1 LDVNVRRATQSDRES
16 LHALYREFFAEWPPP
31 VYYGVE
37 LEAEL
42 AEVDEILEGEFAF
55 VAEEEGELVGFA
67 LGRRKE
73 GTRGLLS
80 DIYLRPAARRRGLG
94 TELTRAVV
102 DALRE
107 TGATHVTL
115 SVDPRNESARAAY
128 ARWGFREQALTL
140 VAEVEELERG
150 LGEAEPGPSFGSVH
164 VQTDDGVAVARAV
177 RQFLPR
183 LPGRSEGTVVAPP
196 RNGWVAVYDE
206 LCDREPELLRRLARE
221 LSDRMGA
228 VVLAIGVEHG
238 RVVRYLLYERA
249 RMVDEYL
256 SVPEHYGQLP
266 PGDVIALGANP
277 TVVARLT
284 GADPKEV
291 RSVARTA
298 ASPADLPPPLE
309 LLARIARAMRIEGAE
324 HGYDEAVGIP
334 DAERIGPD

>member
-1 LDVNVRRATQSDRES
+1 MSVRRATRADREA
-16 LHALYREFFAEWPPP
+16 LHGLYGEFFAEWPPP
-31 VYYGVE
+31 DYYGVE

-42 AEVDEILEGEFAF
+42 AEVDEILAQEIAF
-55 VAEEEGELVGFA
+55 VAEQDHELVGFA

-80 DIYLRPAARRRGLG
+80 DIYIRPEARRRGLG

-102 DALRE
+102 EALRD

-115 SVDPRNESARAAY
+115 SVHPQNEPARAAY

-140 VAEVEELERG
+140 AAEIGELERSLAEG
-150 LGEAEPGPSFGSVH
+150 EPGPSFGSVH
-164 VQTDDGVAVARAV
+164 VQTDDVGAVIRAV

-183 LPGRSEGTVVAPP
+183 LPGRSGGTVVSPP

-206 LCDREPELLRRLARE
+206 RCDREPELLRRLARE

-228 VVLAIGVEHG
+228 VALTIGVEEG
-238 RVVRYLLYERA
+238 RVVHYLIYERA

-291 RSVARTA
+291 RSVAKTA
-298 ASPADLPPPLE
+298 PSPAELPPPLE
-309 LLARIARAMRIEGAE
+309 LLAQLAGAMRIEGAE
-324 HGYDEAVGIP
+324 HGYADAAGIP
-334 DAERIGPD
+334 GAEQIGPD